1 MNRGD
6 MFPPPF
12 HGSFPREGQEVF
24 PTLPLRHQEINLKPS
39 TTILHP
45 FSKRLGFED
54 AIKHLTPTINTM
66 KP

>member
-12 HGSFPREGQEVF
+12 IGSYPQEGTAVF
-24 PTLPLRHQEINLKPS
+24 PTLPLPHKPIGIKPS
-39 TTILHP
+39 TTLLHP
-45 FSKRLGFED
+45 FGKRLGFED
-54 AIKHLTPTINTM
+54 SVKHLIPTMNTM

>member
-12 HGSFPREGQEVF
+12 IGSFPKEGTAVF
-24 PTLPLRHQEINLKPS
+24 PTLPLRHQEIGIKKS
-39 TTILHP
+39 TTLLHP
-45 FSKRLGFED
+45 FSQRLGFED
-54 AIKHLTPTINTM
+54 SVKQLVPTMNTM

>member
-12 HGSFPREGQEVF
+12 HGDFPRTGQDVF
-24 PTLPLRHQEINLKPS
+24 PTLPLRHTEIGIKPS
-39 TTILHP
+39 TTLLHP
-45 FSKRLGFED
+45 FGKRLGFEYS
-54 AIKHLTPTINTM
+54 IKQLVPTMNTM